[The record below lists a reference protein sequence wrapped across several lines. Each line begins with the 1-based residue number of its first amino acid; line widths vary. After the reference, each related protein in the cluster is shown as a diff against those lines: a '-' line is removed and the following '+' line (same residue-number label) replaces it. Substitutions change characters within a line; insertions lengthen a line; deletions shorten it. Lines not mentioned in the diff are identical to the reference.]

1 MINTIDGKL
10 YTSMV
15 VSGANLLEIE
25 KERINALNVFPV
37 PDGDTGSNMSMTIGA
52 VRDVAAKLDSSIG
65 VAAASVAKTMLMAA
79 RGNSGVILSL
89 FFKGLAKGFEGVT
102 EADSE
107 AVAHAFACGVESA
120 YGAVMNPTEGTILTV
135 MRVCSEQGK
144 EKAKGEYKDDPA
156 GLLVYMLSVA
166 AETLKQTRD
175 MLPVLQSA
183 NVVDAG
189 GSGFVCIL
197 KGMNE
202 ALDGNAVEYN
212 GAASAQS
219 ESLGAAL
226 FEEIDTDSIKFAYCT
241 EFIVEKNEECG
252 EEMSAELKAYL
263 PEIGDSIVFAE
274 DETIIKVH
282 VHTNVPGEVLT
293 HALECGSLVTTKIE
307 NMKKQHTSLVN
318 AAEAKKAKPAAKYGF
333 LAVANGHGICN
344 TFKNLGVNEI
354 VSGGQT
360 MNPSIESI
368 VKSIEKIDAEHV
380 YVFPNNSNVKL
391 AAQQAA
397 KNIDDK
403 NVIVIPTKS
412 FPQGVTCL
420 LNFSEDAEI
429 EENTEAMT
437 SAIDTVT
444 TVSITYAVHDSDIND
459 LGIKKGQMLGLLN
472 GEVVAAKDTS
482 VSLIDHFA
490 PQISDASY
498 ITMYRGKD
506 ADSRS
511 AAAILE
517 KIKNYA
523 PSADIVEIDGDQD
536 VYSYII
542 SLE

>member
-1 MINTIDGKL
+1 MRTIDGKM

-52 VRDVAAKLDSSIG
+52 VRDNAAKYDSSIDKC
-65 VAAASVAKTMLMAA
+65 AASIAKTMLMAA

-89 FFKGLAKGFEGVT
+89 FFKGMAKGLEGVDK
-102 EADSE
+102 ADSE
-107 AVAHAFACGVESA
+107 AVANAFSMGVEAA

-135 MRVCSEQGK
+135 MRVCAEQGK
-144 EKAKGEYKDDPA
+144 EKASGEYKDDPA
-156 GLLVYMLSVA
+156 GLLLYMMQVA
-166 AETLKQTRD
+166 AQTLKKTRD
-175 MLPVLQSA
+175 MLPALQSA

-197 KGMNE
+197 RGMNE
-202 ALDGNAVEYN
+202 ALGGKAVEYN
-212 GAASAQS
+212 GSVSSS
-219 ESLGAAL
+219 ESSDSAM

-241 EFIVEKNEECG
+241 EFIVEKSEECD
-252 EEMSAELKAYL
+252 EAMATALKEYL

-274 DETIIKVH
+274 DESIIKVH

-293 HALECGSLVTTKIE
+293 HALACGCLLTTKIE
-307 NMKKQHTSLVN
+307 NMKKQHTTLVG
-318 AAEAKKAKPAAKYGF
+318 AAEEKKAKPRVKYGF
-333 LAVANGHGICN
+333 LAVANGHGICE
-344 TFKNLGVNEI
+344 TFRNLGVNEI

-368 VKSIEKIDAEHV
+368 VNCIGKIEADNV
-380 YVFPNNSNVKL
+380 FVFPNNSNVKL
-391 AAQQAA
+391 AAQMAA
-397 KNIDDK
+397 KSIEDK

-412 FPQGVTCL
+412 FPQGVTCM
-420 LNFSEDAEI
+420 LNFSEDAEV
-429 EENTEAMT
+429 EENTEVMCA
-437 SAIDTVT
+437 AIDTVT
-444 TVSITYAVHDSDIND
+444 TISITYAVHDSDIND

-472 GEVVAAKDTS
+472 GEVVCAKDTS
-482 VSLIDHFA
+482 VSLIDFFR
-490 PQISDASY
+490 PQLSDASY
-498 ITMYRGKD
+498 ITLYRGKD

-517 KIKNYA
+517 KIKKYA
-523 PSADIVEIDGDQD
+523 PMADIVEIDGDQD

-542 SLE
+542 SCE